1 MRHILTIVI
10 IFDSMGLK
18 ALAQNTAEASG
29 ITAHI
34 ISCILILVVFLVL
47 ILKYLSEKKSNRLL
61 KQANDELV
69 SAKSA
74 LMQSELLFTSMAENL
89 DDIIWFTDSDLRRMI
104 YINRSYERIYGK
116 SVESLYDNPESYI
129 ECIHPDDLPNLTL
142 RYRNVTL
149 PKNNIKH
156 RVINRE
162 TGETSWVL
170 SRYAPIK
177 NKDGEIAFISGIIS
191 DITPLVNAENE
202 KAIQKQIIAQQ
213 AKFASLGEMIGAIS
227 HQWRQPLNTLYL
239 YMQLLEES
247 ENKEE
252 IAKYVED
259 SMKLIDHMSDTIEDF
274 RDFFKTGKQPEPFDA
289 PRTVMQILRML
300 APQMKAN
307 NIAYHVNCTCERRS
321 FSCSND
327 FDPGNPPCRNL
338 VSGIT
343 NEFKHAILNIL
354 QNAKEALLEKNRPE
368 KDIYIDMSAGDS
380 KFIITITDSAG
391 GINSTFL
398 PHIFEAYSSDKK
410 DGTGMGLYMTKTI
423 VEDKMNG
430 RLWAENTDI
439 GAKFVIELPCVSAET
454 QQP

>member
-1 MRHILTIVI
+1 MRHILIPVM

-29 ITAHI
+29 IAAHV
-34 ISCILILVVFLVL
+34 ISFIMIAAVFIVL
-47 ILKYLSEKKSNRLL
+47 ILKYLSEKKSNKLL

-69 SAKSA
+69 SARNA
-74 LMQSELLFTSMAENL
+74 LTQSELRFTAMAENL
-89 DDIIWFTDSDLRRMI
+89 DDIIWFTDAELRRMI
-104 YINRSYERIYGK
+104 YINSSYERIYGK
-116 SVESLYDNPESYI
+116 TAESLYENPESYL

-142 RYRNVTL
+142 RYRNVTV

-156 RVINRE
+156 RVINRK
-162 TGETSWVL
+162 TGKTSWVL
-170 SRYAPIK
+170 SSYAPIK
-177 NKDGEIAFISGIIS
+177 NENGEIAFISGIIS
-191 DITPLVNAENE
+191 DITPLVDAENE
-202 KAIQKQIIAQQ
+202 KAVQKQIIAQQ

-252 IAKYVED
+252 TAKYIED
-259 SMKLIDHMSDTIEDF
+259 SMKLIDHMSETIDDF
-274 RDFFKTGKQPEPFDA
+274 RDFFKSNKQPEPFDA

-300 APQMKAN
+300 APQMKVH

-321 FSCSND
+321 FSCSNN

-338 VSGIT
+338 VTGIA
-343 NEFKHAILNIL
+343 NEFRHAILNII
-354 QNAKEALLEKNRPE
+354 QNAKEALLEQNRPE
-368 KDIYIDMSAGDS
+368 RDIYIDMSAGDE
-380 KFIITITDSAG
+380 KFSISITDSAG
-391 GINSTFL
+391 GIDNAYL
-398 PHIFEAYSSDKK
+398 PHIFEAYSSAKK

-423 VEDKMNG
+423 IEEKMHG
-430 RLWAENTDI
+430 KIWAENTDI
-439 GAKFVIELPCVSAET
+439 GAKLVIELPCVSSET

>member
-1 MRHILTIVI
+1 
-10 IFDSMGLK
+10 
-18 ALAQNTAEASG
+18 
-29 ITAHI
+29 
-34 ISCILILVVFLVL
+34 
-47 ILKYLSEKKSNRLL
+47 LSPQKR
-61 KQANDELV
+61 
-69 SAKSA
+69 A